1 MAKRSLIAAFA
12 SIVLLSSG
20 GARADAIDGE
30 WCANTDGRHMS
41 IKGPDI
47 VTPAGTRMQ
56 GNYTRHS
63 FLYVVPSAEPDAGQT
78 VAMILVNEETV
89 NLRQADFLRL
99 AIGVQQI
106 AVEAVGGLLR
116 WRRRHGLRDGRRGEG
131 EADEQEGDQH
141 GDDR

>member
-1 MAKRSLIAAFA
+1 MKTMAKRSLIAAFA

-63 FLYVVPSAEPDAGQT
+63 FLYVVPPAEPDAGQT

-89 NLRQADFLRL
+89 NLRQA
-99 AIGVQQI
+99 ASAAEAAQAPVQVWHRCAPTI
-106 AVEAVGGLLR
+106 SAL
-116 WRRRHGLRDGRRGEG
+116 GRSPD
-131 EADEQEGDQH
+131 A
-141 GDDR
+141 

>member
-1 MAKRSLIAAFA
+1 MKTMAKRSLIAAFA

-20 GARADAIDGE
+20 GAWADAIDGE

-89 NLRQADFLRL
+89 NLRQA
-99 AIGVQQI
+99 ASAAEATQAPVQVWHRCAPSI
-106 AVEAVGGLLR
+106 SAFGGSP
-116 WRRRHGLRDGRRGEG
+116 DT
-131 EADEQEGDQH
+131 
-141 GDDR
+141 